1 MLRIS
6 LQTLRARRAT
16 LAGAFVAIWLA
27 VTLAS
32 ATGLLTAAAL
42 GPPGAGR
49 LAATDAVVRADPTV
63 TIGHGEDAEGVDVVP
78 GPRLP
83 EAAVARAAAVPGV
96 ARAVGDVA
104 FPAGAWD
111 AQDHHLEAPG
121 ADRLVGHGWDSAAL
135 TPYHLT
141 AGRPPSG
148 RQDVVA
154 DARLGTRVGAT
165 LRIVTPAGEARYRVS
180 GLADARGS
188 GDGSQ
193 AAVFFP
199 RTVAGALSGAPGR
212 VNAVGVIADPGTST
226 AALRSRLA
234 KRLGSGTEVLDRRH
248 AADADAGDPTAAD
261 RAGLIAIFG
270 AMGGIAGAVAL
281 FVVAGTFALAI
292 AQRRRET
299 AVLRALGA
307 TPRQI
312 RRLIA
317 GEALLVSL
325 LAGALGLLA
334 GRPLANFIVRVL
346 EDRGEVGPAF
356 APSHS
361 PVPLVAALAMGVLI
375 AQVAV
380 AAAARRAGRIPP
392 ADALREVAIEHPR
405 PGVVRVVCGLACL
418 GGGVAMSMLFSGY
431 WAMVFAVLGG
441 ILLAMGVG
449 LLGRWLLGVPAALL
463 AAPLRRF
470 GATGLLASTGLAAN
484 RWRTAALA
492 TPIVLVAMLAGT
504 QGIVESSNQRHTED
518 VTRLRVDA
526 EHVVMGADG
535 APLPAGTAAAI
546 SRLPGVDGV
555 TAVVP
560 TEIHPVAGGLADQG
574 PWPAAGLSATR
585 SRATLA
591 PDVVRGSLSDVRG
604 DAVAVSRV
612 FADGGDLRLG
622 DTIDVRMADTTGA
635 TLRVA
640 AIYDRAAGLGD
651 VLLDPAVVRRH
662 AVNAADT
669 ALFVAGGRTAG
680 ESLSRYAA
688 GHPGVQPLDR
698 DAYLD
703 TVHASNV
710 DGSWGVWLVVG
721 LATAFAA
728 LALVNTA
735 AMTTTERRGEL
746 ATIRLLGGTAGHAT
760 RMVTLE
766 MLPTVVAALGAAAA
780 IVAVAV
786 AGVPRGVTG
795 FPLVVPTQL
804 AGGLVAGTAVL
815 GLLAAAVAT
824 RLALRASPAEALRS
838 KE

>member
-1 MLRIS
+1 MPAVDALKQEDRWES
-6 LQTLRARRAT
+6 VVEPGQLPGELHARRAT
-16 LAGAFVAIWLA
+16 TTDQPRLWLVIHVWIIGVRECRHGTGKFVRR
-27 VTLAS
+27 AS
-32 ATGLLTAAAL
+32 VEATSVVGDRARVRRFRRIRSLRISGRPAQTAAAL
-42 GPPGAGR
+42 
-49 LAATDAVVRADPTV
+49 ADP
-63 TIGHGEDAEGVDVVP
+63 
-78 GPRLP
+78 
-83 EAAVARAAAVPGV
+83 
-96 ARAVGDVA
+96 
-104 FPAGAWD
+104 
-111 AQDHHLEAPG
+111 
-121 ADRLVGHGWDSAAL
+121 
-135 TPYHLT
+135 
-141 AGRPPSG
+141 
-148 RQDVVA
+148 
-154 DARLGTRVGAT
+154 
-165 LRIVTPAGEARYRVS
+165 
-180 GLADARGS
+180 
-188 GDGSQ
+188 
-193 AAVFFP
+193 
-199 RTVAGALSGAPGR
+199 
-212 VNAVGVIADPGTST
+212 
-226 AALRSRLA
+226 
-234 KRLGSGTEVLDRRH
+234 
-248 AADADAGDPTAAD
+248 
-261 RAGLIAIFG
+261 
-270 AMGGIAGAVAL
+270 
-281 FVVAGTFALAI
+281 
-292 AQRRRET
+292 
-299 AVLRALGA
+299 
-307 TPRQI
+307 
-312 RRLIA
+312 
-317 GEALLVSL
+317 
-325 LAGALGLLA
+325 
-334 GRPLANFIVRVL
+334 
-346 EDRGEVGPAF
+346 
-356 APSHS
+356 
-361 PVPLVAALAMGVLI
+361 
-375 AQVAV
+375 
-380 AAAARRAGRIPP
+380 
-392 ADALREVAIEHPR
+392 HPR
-405 PGVVRVVCGLACL
+405 IGV
-418 GGGVAMSMLFSGY
+418 FSGY

-591 PDVVRGSLSDVRG
+591 PDVVRGSLGDVRG